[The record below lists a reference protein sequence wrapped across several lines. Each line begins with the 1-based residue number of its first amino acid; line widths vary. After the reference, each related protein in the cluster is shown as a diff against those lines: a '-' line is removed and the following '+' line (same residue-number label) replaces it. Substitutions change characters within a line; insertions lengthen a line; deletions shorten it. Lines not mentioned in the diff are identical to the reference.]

1 MNPGLVL
8 ALMMLLLVL
17 IPLAVVVETLLFKVL
32 LVLALSKDNEE
43 RKTALVSVL
52 VGALRRR

>member
-43 RKTALVSVL
+43 RKTAMVTLAL
-52 VGALRRR
+52 GALRRK

>member
-43 RKTALVSVL
+43 RKTAMVTLAL
-52 VGALRRR
+52 GTLRRK

>member
-17 IPLAVVVETLLFKVL
+17 IPLVVVVETLLFKVL

>member
-1 MNPGLVL
+1 MSPTLLL
-8 ALMMLLLVL
+8 ALMMFLLVL

-43 RKTALVSVL
+43 RKTAMVTLAL
-52 VGALRRR
+52 GALRRK